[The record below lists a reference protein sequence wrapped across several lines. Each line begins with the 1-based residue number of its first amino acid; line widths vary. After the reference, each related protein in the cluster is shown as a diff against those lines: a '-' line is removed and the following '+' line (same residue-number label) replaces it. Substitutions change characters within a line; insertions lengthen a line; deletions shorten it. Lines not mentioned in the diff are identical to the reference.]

1 MIACVSRSHSRLE
14 VHVLMLLMVIIVVTT
29 TGYDGQVRSGRYKAR
44 TSSHHGQKR
53 PDSSDSVRET
63 HDGCCTV
70 LVLAAGVEAKVLGL
84 VVLLQAWLKLSEHR
98 GATMADVT

>member
-1 MIACVSRSHSRLE
+1 
-14 VHVLMLLMVIIVVTT
+14 MVR
-29 TGYDGQVRSGRYKAR
+29 TGAR

-63 HDGCCTV
+63 HDCMLHDAGALR
-70 LVLAAGVEAKVLGL
+70 LVVEAKVLGL